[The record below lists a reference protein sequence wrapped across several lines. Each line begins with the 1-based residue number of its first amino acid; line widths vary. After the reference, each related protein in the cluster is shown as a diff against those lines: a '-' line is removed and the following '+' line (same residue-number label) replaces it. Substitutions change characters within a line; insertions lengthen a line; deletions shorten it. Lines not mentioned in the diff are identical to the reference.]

1 MEDRGPVMGSSEET
15 AIGSV
20 QGEQGA
26 SKEEIPPPTGTLFV
40 MIVYL
45 AILMAMWW
53 AMYVGLLGS

>member
-1 MEDRGPVMGSSEET
+1 MTSAGED
-15 AIGSV
+15 AIRFA
-20 QGEQGA
+20 QGTQGA
-26 SKEEIPPPTGTLFV
+26 SQDEEIPPPTGTLFV

>member
-1 MEDRGPVMGSSEET
+1 MGNREET
-15 AIGSV
+15 AIASV
-20 QGEQGA
+20 QGQQGA
-26 SKEEIPPPTGTLFV
+26 SKDEEIPPPTGTLFV